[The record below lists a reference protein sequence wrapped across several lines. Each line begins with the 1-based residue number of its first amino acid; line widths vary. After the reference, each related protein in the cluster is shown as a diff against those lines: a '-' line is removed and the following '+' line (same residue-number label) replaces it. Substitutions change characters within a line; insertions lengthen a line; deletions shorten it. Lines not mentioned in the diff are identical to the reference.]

1 MVRSPHV
8 CFKQPC
14 NKNFSTAVNNSE
26 NLKKKIGT
34 KQTASRVSRPAAVNG
49 PNLHDDLDSFYER
62 ERIQKTHFCLVNTS
76 PELN

>member
-1 MVRSPHV
+1 MLRSPHV

-34 KQTASRVSRPAAVNG
+34 KQAASRVSRPAAVNG
-49 PNLHDDLDSFYER
+49 PNLHDDLDSFYE
-62 ERIQKTHFCLVNTS
+62 ERTNTENTLLPS
-76 PELN
+76 EYFS

>member
-1 MVRSPHV
+1 MLRSPHV

-26 NLKKKIGT
+26 NLKMIGT

-49 PNLHDDLDSFYER
+49 PNLHDDLDSFYE
-62 ERIQKTHFCLVNTS
+62 ERTNTENTLLPS
-76 PELN
+76 EYFS